1 MSKVEKGLKE
11 EQTMDR
17 KSWKK
22 LIRGPQIAGEKKT
35 AGENDDN
42 EVDVYEYMGLFF
54 ASMCGHTHK
63 ERDHHES
70 NLCKR
75 ENMGGL

>member
-1 MSKVEKGLKE
+1 M
-11 EQTMDR
+11 
-17 KSWKK
+17 
-22 LIRGPQIAGEKKT
+22 T

-63 ERDHHES
+63 ERDHRES
-70 NLCKR
+70 NLFKR
-75 ENMGGL
+75 DNMDFKRI